1 MSVITDQSEND
12 VREWMSILKQHL
24 QKVQHD
30 TPHVFLEM
38 LQDVPKEVT
47 DFIASTQK
55 DESDFIIG
63 DCDDIFM
70 TILVE

>member
-1 MSVITDQSEND
+1 MSVVTDQNEND
-12 VREWMSILKQHL
+12 VQEWMSILKQHL
-24 QKVQHD
+24 KKVQHD

-47 DFIASTQK
+47 DFIANTQK
-55 DESDFIIG
+55 DESDFVIG

-70 TILVE
+70 TILDE